1 MSVIY
6 GLGLVENWASYE
18 PDDWTLGAACTQTD
32 PEVFFPEKGEPVGP
46 AREIC
51 KRCDVRQQ
59 CRDIAI
65 AHDEEFGIWGGLTP
79 NQRRALKRG
88 VTERD
93 CECCGGP
100 FVPGR
105 PEQRFCSR
113 ECVALDLSS
122 RQAVA
127 S

>member
-1 MSVIY
+1 MSAIY
-6 GLGLVENWASYE
+6 GQGLVETSCT
-18 PDDWTLGAACTQTD
+18 PDEWTLGAACTQTD

-46 AREIC
+46 ARNIC
-51 KRCDVRQQ
+51 RRCEVQAKCLEVALARE
-59 CRDIAI
+59 
-65 AHDEEFGIWGGLTP
+65 EEFGIWGGLTP

-88 VTERD
+88 AAQRA
-93 CECCGGP
+93 CGYCGST

-113 ECVALDLSS
+113 ECVALELSS
-122 RQAVA
+122 REAVA